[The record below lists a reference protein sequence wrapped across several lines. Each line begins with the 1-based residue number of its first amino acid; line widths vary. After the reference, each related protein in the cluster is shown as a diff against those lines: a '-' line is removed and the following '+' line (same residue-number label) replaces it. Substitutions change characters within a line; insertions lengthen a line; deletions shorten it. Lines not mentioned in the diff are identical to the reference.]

1 MGPKLTDEGLQGI
14 ALTPQVQP
22 EPDQLKAWL
31 RTWLEGQAE
40 GELTRIGVEF
50 IHEQKTQVGPHGMR
64 LANCEALRFL
74 HPKVVDRTASRDDD
88 AVFVQVGVTMR
99 NKLLFLSILA
109 TLPLSAGEFG
119 LLLDKQFGK
128 AQALSGKS
136 YDAVSPTGFGLRGG
150 VDVLDLKVAALQ
162 LNATWH
168 NKTTGDLNFGSGK
181 VGELD
186 NQYWAAG
193 AMVNWKLL
201 VNVGA
206 GVEYRSEKLSW
217 RSNLLGAPILGAG
230 GGDTTTGRPW
240 AKVNIGFSIPTP
252 VVSPFFVVEVAAP
265 LSKKDSASTTKDL
278 SEALAPQ
285 VQIGVYGG
293 IRF

>member
-1 MGPKLTDEGLQGI
+1 
-14 ALTPQVQP
+14 
-22 EPDQLKAWL
+22 
-31 RTWLEGQAE
+31 
-40 GELTRIGVEF
+40 
-50 IHEQKTQVGPHGMR
+50 
-64 LANCEALRFL
+64 
-74 HPKVVDRTASRDDD
+74 
-88 AVFVQVGVTMR
+88 MR

-136 YDAVSPTGFGLRGG
+136 YDAISPTGFGLRGG

-168 NKTTGDLNFGSGK
+168 NKTTGDLNVGSAK
-181 VGELD
+181 YGELD

-217 RSNLLGAPILGAG
+217 RATPAGALALGA

-252 VVSPFFVVEVAAP
+252 VVSPFFVVELAAP
-265 LSKKDSASTTKDL
+265 LSKKDSASAPKDL

>member
-1 MGPKLTDEGLQGI
+1 MGPQLPDERLQGI
-14 ALTPQVQP
+14 ALTPEVQP
-22 EPDQLKAWL
+22 EPDQLKARLGAWL
-31 RTWLEGQAE
+31 KGQAE
-40 GELTRIGVEF
+40 GEFARVRVEF
-50 IHEQKTQVGPHGMR
+50 VQEQKTQVGPHKKR
-64 LANCEALRFL
+64 LANQKVQRLL
-74 HPKVVDRTASRDDD
+74 HPKVVDRTASRADD

-99 NKLLFLSILA
+99 NQVLFVSILA
-109 TLPLSAGEFG
+109 ALPLSAGEFG

-128 AQALSGKS
+128 AQTMGTNS
-136 YDAVSPTGFGLRGG
+136 YDAVSPTGFGIRGG
-150 VDVLDLKVAALQ
+150 LDVLDLKVAALQ

-168 NKTTGDLNFGSGK
+168 NKTTGDLNVGSAK
-181 VGELD
+181 YGELD

-206 GVEYRSEKLSW
+206 GVEYRSEKLTW
-217 RSNLLGAPILGAG
+217 RSTYAASTLGS
-230 GGDTTTGRPW
+230 GDTTTGRPW

-252 VVSPFFVVEVAAP
+252 VVSPFFVVELAAP
-265 LSKKDSASTTKDL
+265 LSKKDSASAPKDL